1 MLVGRPYIDVCLMV
15 KGGELDQDQ
24 LKQLLNNFCS
34 SFSIEI
40 DIKTFGPE
48 DPVKGK
54 KPISKWFIACY
65 KKSQEKTTI
74 HFVNQLTDLERG
86 NMLIADENVLELC
99 ETLSEN
105 FNVHDLVLTVFS
117 VTKLTDS
124 FMESHKE
131 PLQIKEVDTQGA
143 KTKRKKSDKNS
154 QEDSILIY
162 DGEKGNEI
170 EKNTDEIGLN
180 RVSEVNNFWGK
191 SGI

>member
-1 MLVGRPYIDVCLMV
+1 M
-15 KGGELDQDQ
+15 
-24 LKQLLNNFCS
+24 
-34 SFSIEI
+34 
-40 DIKTFGPE
+40 
-48 DPVKGK
+48 
-54 KPISKWFIACY
+54 
-65 KKSQEKTTI
+65 
-74 HFVNQLTDLERG
+74 TDLERG

-170 EKNTDEIGLN
+170 EKNTEGIELN
-180 RVSEVNNFWGK
+180 RVSKVNNFWGK

>member
-1 MLVGRPYIDVCLMV
+1 MV

-24 LKQLLNNFCS
+24 LKQLLNNFCT

-54 KPISKWFIACY
+54 KPLSKWFIACY

-105 FNVHDLVLTVFS
+105 FNVHDLVLSVFS
-117 VTKLTDS
+117 LTKLTDS
-124 FMESHKE
+124 FMEGHQE
-131 PLQIKEVDTQGA
+131 PLKIIEVDIQGV
-143 KTKRKKSDKNS
+143 KTKRKKSDKIS
-154 QEDSILIY
+154 QEDPTLIGG
-162 DGEKGNEI
+162 GEKGNEI
-170 EKNTDEIGLN
+170 ETHQNLMEVSTI
-180 RVSEVNNFWGK
+180 SEVKNFWGK
-191 SGI
+191 SEI